1 MSNQNY
7 VISENAGKN
16 THHLPVMVVMVPLP
30 AQGHLNQLLHL
41 SRLLS
46 AFNIPVHFVGTATH
60 NRQAQHRVGAEIS
73 NHLIQ
78 FHDFDIPIF
87 PSPSPNPNTTHKFP
101 SHLIPLMTA
110 AAVHLRR
117 PLAAFLS
124 SLSSKAKRL
133 IVIHDSLM
141 SSVVQVVD
149 TIVNVESYNFHSVSA
164 FAATLHCLE
173 RKGIGGGDDNC
184 ESTKFYKEHVI
195 LKESN
200 SVRSCENCFPTE
212 FLDFIKSQF
221 DQLPKKTCGK
231 IYNTCRVIEGSSLK
245 LIERIENEFNHW
257 ALGPFNPNG
266 ERSSSKH
273 SCMSWLD
280 QQEPRSVM
288 YISFGTTTTVEDKQ
302 IKEIAIGLARS
313 HQKFIW
319 VIRDA
324 DKGDIFH
331 DDNDKKPKLPE
342 GYNDLIGDRGLVI
355 REWAPQLEILS
366 HWATGGF
373 MTHCGWNSCMES
385 MTMGVPMAAWPM
397 HSDQPRNTVLVT
409 AILRV
414 GVVVKDW
421 DQGEEVVSALTV
433 EEAVKR
439 LIVSEE
445 GAEIRMNAMRVG
457 EAVRR
462 SIEDGGDSRKELEAF
477 VNHITR

>member
-184 ESTKFYKEHVI
+184 ESTKFYKEH
-195 LKESN
+195 
-200 SVRSCENCFPTE
+200 
-212 FLDFIKSQF
+212 
-221 DQLPKKTCGK
+221 
-231 IYNTCRVIEGSSLK
+231 
-245 LIERIENEFNHW
+245 
-257 ALGPFNPNG
+257 NG